1 MTGLAFSRAIWTARF
16 CTSGTCSSG
25 SSTPRSPRA
34 TMMPSKARTIA
45 SRLSTA
51 SGFSSLAITG
61 SRAPVLVHD
70 LVDLVDVGR
79 AAHERQR
86 DDVDAQAE
94 GELEVRAVLLRHRRH
109 GHVHPGQ
116 RQALVVADRA
126 ALGDPADHVV
136 ALDGDDPQADL
147 AVVDQQ
153 PVVRAGVGGEA
164 LVRGGDPVVGAGH
177 VVDGDPHL
185 LAGAP
190 LQRAR
195 AGREPAQPDL
205 RPLQVGEDP
214 DGVALGVRGR
224 ADHVVHPLVVFTVA
238 VAEVQPRDVHA
249 GLDQLADPVRGGR
262 GRPER
267 TDDLCASTHVRGAYS
282 PRRIEHD
289 RDAVRWKSSSG
300 RAGDIPANI
309 TDGAR
314 TLPRGRRSSR

>member
-1 MTGLAFSRAIWTARF
+1 
-16 CTSGTCSSG
+16 
-25 SSTPRSPRA
+25 
-34 TMMPSKARTIA
+34 MPSKA
-45 SRLSTA
+45 SDDRLEVVD
-51 SGFSSLAITG
+51 GLRLLQLG
-61 SRAPVLVHD
+61 DHRQPRARLVHD

-109 GHVHPGQ
+109 RHVHPGQ

-147 AVVDQQ
+147 AVVHQE

-177 VVDGDPHL
+177 VVDRDPHL

-195 AGREPAQPDL
+195 AGREAAQPDL
-205 RPLQVGEDP
+205 RPLQVREDP
-214 DGVALGVRGR
+214 DGVALGVRAR
-224 ADHVVHPLVVFTVA
+224 ADHVVHPLVVFAVA
-238 VAEVQPRDVHA
+238 MAEVQARDVHA

-314 TLPRGRRSSR
+314 ALPHGRRSSR